1 MKICKYIAYIVFSFG
16 MIFFAS
22 ATNYLLPAYNQTY
35 VTGIEV
41 KRMDR
46 DGAITKVKPIVGETR
61 DVYFINT
68 KIDNDLMV
76 YRNEDT
82 RFSFPFYF
90 KFDSADIEARAQAF
104 SNAKQLVEIK
114 YYGWRNQFIDEF
126 PNVISI
132 RKLDNMADKSHPIL
146 TYINNIILLI
156 CWIVGFYII
165 RKRFSQNDPK

>member
-1 MKICKYIAYIVFSFG
+1 
-16 MIFFAS
+16 MI
-22 ATNYLLPAYNQTY
+22 L
-35 VTGIEV
+35 
-41 KRMDR
+41 
-46 DGAITKVKPIVGETR
+46 
-61 DVYFINT
+61 
-68 KIDNDLMV
+68 

-132 RKLDNMADKSHPIL
+132 RKLDNMADQSHPIL

-165 RKRFSQNDPK
+165 RKRFSQNEQK